1 MQRLENFII
10 VIAVI
15 LWLWFL
21 LGCTP
26 TFQERQ
32 HINYDV
38 AIVELD
44 NYGKK
49 KKVWIPEP
57 SSVYVYLDDD
67 TVVFIDGYT
76 GEKKK
81 IEGSYKFLSNK
92 K

>member
-1 MQRLENFII
+1 MQRLENI
-10 VIAVI
+10 VIIIAVV
-15 LWLWFL
+15 LWIWFL
-21 LGCTP
+21 VGCAP
-26 TFQERQ
+26 IFKDRE
-32 HINYDV
+32 HIKYDV

-49 KKVWIPEP
+49 KKLWIPEP

-67 TVVFIDGYT
+67 TVVFIDAYT

-81 IEGSYKFLSNK
+81 LEGSYRFLSNK

>member
-1 MQRLENFII
+1 MQRLENI
-10 VIAVI
+10 VIIIAVV
-15 LWLWFL
+15 LWIWFL
-21 LGCTP
+21 VGCTP
-26 TFQERQ
+26 IFKDRE
-32 HINYDV
+32 HIKYDV

-67 TVVFIDGYT
+67 TVVFIDAYT

-81 IEGSYKFLSNK
+81 IEGSYRFLSNK